1 MFDLF
6 LLPGCDSILKIGNL
20 KRMRFSGSEPQA
32 LGQSQGFAQM
42 LCVLCLQGQAAAG
55 QALEE
60 AMAATREAAQRVDA
74 TVSILRQ
81 VQVSESNP
89 CEKLFQ
95 VICNEVQ
102 PNSSNHVRTRCSSNC
117 CNHHQK
123 PCRL

>member
-1 MFDLF
+1 
-6 LLPGCDSILKIGNL
+6 
-20 KRMRFSGSEPQA
+20 
-32 LGQSQGFAQM
+32 M

-89 CEKLFQ
+89 HEKLSQ
-95 VICNEVQ
+95 VICNDVQ
-102 PNSSNHVRTRCSSNC
+102 PSSSNHVRTRCSSNC
-117 CNHHQK
+117 CSPHQK
-123 PCRL
+123 PCRS